1 MTEEKQRSKVE
12 VLPEGTAEIQ
22 KVSESAIGGVA
33 FLIVVIGLATCA
45 IFG

>member
-1 MTEEKQRSKVE
+1 MTEEKQRSKIE
-12 VLPEGTAEIQ
+12 VLPEGTAKIQ

-33 FLIVVIGLATCA
+33 FVVLVFGLVLCG